1 MACVGAGLQPLQAL
15 AVATLAAISGASL
28 PGTFRPI
35 EVDGSMRELMQSTR
49 RIRRGWLD
57 RIRGYKRLFETEI
70 IDGEHSAYEKG
81 GNSEA
86 SKKSGNQPPSVV
98 RRLPRGA

>member
-70 IDGEHSAYEKG
+70 NRWRTQCLRKG
-81 GNSEA
+81 GQLRSFE
-86 SKKSGNQPPSVV
+86 KV
-98 RRLPRGA
+98 R

>member
-28 PGTFRPI
+28 RPI

-86 SKKSGNQPPSVV
+86 SKKSANQPPSVV